1 MEKRAAQQQQQ
12 QRIPIRLPNALQRA
26 EIFWTQLASHRRQR
40 RRDRR
45 QLRLLQQQSKVAQ
58 QLIEV
63 VSPDSPAKSSSPLSP
78 TTFSNV
84 ISERVHAVWSEQRQQ
99 QRQRALLASRM
110 TDTALSND
118 QVAAMGLSNCHLVL
132 YTGDI
137 GIGTPPQ
144 TFTVSFDTGSSV
156 AWVPSVSCDD
166 TCDQHAYW
174 HKYQASKSTTYRAV
188 DDARHAEFLEV
199 FFSDESVRD
208 EQNLSS
214 TNIQ

>member
-1 MEKRAAQQQQQ
+1 MDKRAAQQQ
-12 QRIPIRLPNALQRA
+12 RVPIRSPNAHQRA
-26 EIFWTQLASHRRQR
+26 EIFWTQIQSHRRQR
-40 RRDRR
+40 RQRH
-45 QLRLLQQQSKVAQ
+45 LLQQQSKA
-58 QLIEV
+58 
-63 VSPDSPAKSSSPLSP
+63 SPQPRDTISLDSPPQSSRPLSSD
-78 TTFSNV
+78 TLFNDVSA
-84 ISERVHAVWSEQRQQ
+84 RVNAVWSEQ

-156 AWVPSVSCDD
+156 AWVPSVQCDG

-188 DDARHAEFLEV
+188 DALHAEFLEV
-199 FFSDESVRD
+199 FFSDESVRQ
-208 EQNLSS
+208 QNAYPTVLQ
-214 TNIQ
+214 TITQ